1 MSQGV
6 AIYSPLGW
14 YQLLGDSTWIEA
26 AADKARHPRFE
37 VKRIGM
43 GIVNAGTT
51 QKNELASELDI

>member
-26 AADKARHPRFE
+26 AADKARHPRY
-37 VKRIGM
+37 
-43 GIVNAGTT
+43 
-51 QKNELASELDI
+51 NEQVLQRGQDN